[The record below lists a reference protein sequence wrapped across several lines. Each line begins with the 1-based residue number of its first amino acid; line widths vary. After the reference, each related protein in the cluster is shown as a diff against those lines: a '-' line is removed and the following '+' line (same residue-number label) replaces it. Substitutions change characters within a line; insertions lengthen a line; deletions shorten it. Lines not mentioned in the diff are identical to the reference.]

1 MLKQGIFIADV
12 DNFKHKKW
20 TILKDDNDN
29 DIPGTGTNNLLL
41 YECYDNIDTL
51 VTKLETESKFYNSRI
66 GLDPNRKIKFIF
78 DFDKFDETGVNTI
91 YDYLKSIID
100 YFKKIFNIH
109 ITIDDFA
116 ITKNDDYKDYP
127 LASYH
132 VVLTKIVDTPANQ
145 KKIIY
150 EGLQAFNKLLFKKTT
165 LDSTIYSSHWFRLPN
180 QHKGKT
186 KNIYDPG
193 VHKIIKG
200 NMIDFIPE
208 YYDEN
213 KVIILDLNNLTYKT
227 LLSKKTVK
235 KEKIL
240 QLPTEKSD
248 FDIIFSD
255 DQTLELIPKLLDL
268 LGPEYYDGDPY
279 ELWIDILMICKN
291 VLGEKGRE
299 IARTF
304 SKKSNKYT
312 TDQDFDFKWNSFKNN
327 GNKKIGSLFYY
338 CYQNPANAKLLKEFK
353 THGKHIYDVT
363 DNWLA
368 KELKLMI
375 SKNFV
380 TQKIISK
387 KTEIIKVLYF
397 SDEKGWNYDTDTN
410 SALNNYISDE
420 FKHQIFRKYESENV
434 FWHDKWD
441 AIKKYCGSNA
451 KKAAV
456 IKEFKNICAMDS
468 SSIEFD
474 KQPYLLKFKNGVLD
488 LLEGTFREHRYTD
501 YILQNTK
508 INWREPTDEE
518 LETMNKFFDSIFK
531 DAKMK
536 HLLFKMLASGL
547 TGVFVEKFIIWWG
560 DGGNGKGTINDFMGY
575 LLGDYYYECNSTYLT
590 LERDVGNDE
599 ILASFKGKRFI
610 KASEPSKA
618 YMASKIKSLT
628 GETRITATAKY
639 ESGDSTNSTFDAEFT
654 LICETNKR
662 ELRFKKEADET
673 SNQKDINALKR
684 RQISMP
690 WIIQFTDDSE
700 DLDNPNYVMGNPL
713 YKTKEFKES
722 HIYAFAR
729 IIIPYVKIFLDER
742 FNDLPD
748 QVRELTNE
756 GLIENSIFYDF
767 WITHYELD
775 DYSKSLFGLRE
786 MWNEFIDFK
795 TGPNISKTKRAYP
808 ETEFK
813 KFVRMAVKKNNIVIK
828 NNVSYLSG
836 YKNINNCNL

>member
-1 MLKQGIFIADV
+1 MLNQKIYIADV

-20 TILKDDNDN
+20 AILKDDNGLE
-29 DIPGTGTNNLLL
+29 IPGTGTNNLLA

-51 VTKLETESKFYNSRI
+51 VNKLETTSNFYNSRI

-109 ITIDDFA
+109 ISIDDFA
-116 ITKNDDYKDYP
+116 ITKNDNYKDFP

-132 VVLTKIVDTPANQ
+132 VVLTKIVDTPSNQ

-150 EGLQAFNKLLFKKTT
+150 EGLQFFDKTLFKKTT
-165 LDSTIYSSHWFRLPN
+165 LDSSIYSSHWFRLPN
-180 QHKGKT
+180 QRKGKS
-186 KNIYDPG
+186 KKDYEPG
-193 VHKIIKG
+193 IHKIIKG
-200 NMIDFIPE
+200 SMIDFIPE

-213 KVIILDLNNLTYKT
+213 KVTILDLNNLIYKS
-227 LLSKKTVK
+227 LLSKNPTKK
-235 KEKIL
+235 KEKIS
-240 QLPTEKSD
+240 QNNEKSD
-248 FDIIFSD
+248 FDIVFSD
-255 DQTLELIPKLLDL
+255 DQTLELVPKLLDL
-268 LGPEYYDGDPY
+268 LDAEYYDGYD
-279 ELWIDILMICKN
+279 LWIDILMICKN
-291 VLGEKGRE
+291 VLGEKGKE

-304 SKKSNKYT
+304 SKKSSKYG
-312 TDQDFDFKWNSFKNN
+312 TDDEFDTKWTSFKSD
-327 GNKKIGSLFYY
+327 GKKKLGSLFYY
-338 CYQNPANAKLLKEFK
+338 CYKNPNNAKILKEFK
-353 THGKHIYDVT
+353 SHGKQVYDIT

-380 TQKIISK
+380 TQKVISK
-387 KTEIIKVLYF
+387 KTESIKILYF
-397 SDEKGWNYDTDTN
+397 SEEFGWQYDTDAN

-420 FKHQIFRKYESENV
+420 FKHHIFSKYESDNI
-434 FWHDKWD
+434 FWHDKWV

-456 IKEFKNICAMDS
+456 IREFKNICAMDS

-474 KQPYLLKFKNGVLD
+474 KQPYLLKFKNGVLE
-488 LLEGTFREHRYTD
+488 LLTGQFREHRYTD

-508 INWREPTDEE
+508 INWREPTYNE
-518 LETMNKFFDSIFK
+518 LDTMNSFFCSIFK
-531 DAKMK
+531 DEKMK

-547 TGVFVEKFIIWWG
+547 IGVFVEKFIIWWG

-590 LERDVGNDE
+590 VEREIGNDE
-599 ILASFKGKRFI
+599 ILASFRGKRFI

-662 ELRFKKEADET
+662 ELRFKKEADEA

-690 WIIQFTDDSE
+690 WIVQFTDDPE
-700 DLDNPNYVMGNPL
+700 DLDNPNYVMGNPIF
-713 YKTKEFKES
+713 KTKEFKES

-756 GLIENSIFYDF
+756 GLIENSIYYDY
-767 WITHYELD
+767 WVTNYEVD
-775 DYSKSLFGLRE
+775 ETSKSLFGLRD
-786 MWNEFIDFK
+786 MWNEFIEFK
-795 TGPNISKTKRAYP
+795 AGPNITKTKRTYP

-813 KFVRMAVKKNNIVIK
+813 KFVRMAVKKHNIIIK
-828 NNVSYLSG
+828 QKVTYLSG
-836 YKNINNCNL
+836 YKKINSCNL